1 MPLVKF
7 SNQITK
13 DLKELLLISGPDLRV
28 WEKQNLLITGGTG
41 FFGKWLLETLQFA
54 RETGRMRFG
63 HIFVLS
69 RDPDSFTKSYPHL
82 QNFDFIQGD
91 VRSFKFPNKKIHGL
105 IHGAT
110 SASAKLNS
118 ENPQEMFDTIV
129 EGTRRSI
136 LCAKESPGCRFLMLS
151 SGAVYGKKN
160 LGDGPSGEED
170 FNFSDRAKL
179 NDAYADG
186 KREAERMT
194 VSQDFNG
201 STVIA
206 RCFAFVGPYLPLR
219 EHFAIGNF
227 IANVLDGEEIV
238 IKGDG
243 SPLRSYLYASEL
255 VQALLRIFSG
265 GQLRT
270 AYNVGSDQA
279 FTIQQV
285 AEAVLRQSLN
295 LGLKPVGMRILGQ
308 GPKPAN
314 PPAYLPACDRI
325 AQNLGFHPKIQLLE
339 GIERT
344 LRYHLDLPGL
354 MN

>member
-1 MPLVKF
+1 MPLVKS

-54 RETGRMRFG
+54 RETGRIRFG

-82 QNFDFIQGD
+82 QNFEFIQGD

-170 FNFSDRAKL
+170 FNCSDRSKL

-186 KREAERMT
+186 KREAERLT

-243 SPLRSYLYASEL
+243 SPRRTYLYPSEL
-255 VQALLRIFSG
+255 VSWLFAVFSR
-265 GQLRT
+265 GQQNRP
-270 AYNVGSDQA
+270 YNVGA
-279 FTIQQV
+279 KTIVSIEEV
-285 AEAVLRQSLN
+285 ATLVSKEAVKQDLN
-295 LGLKPVGMRILGQ
+295 QVPIRILQKPKDLGSVPCYAPNTERAEIELGLR
-308 GPKPAN
+308 
-314 PPAYLPACDRI
+314 C
-325 AQNLGFHPKIQLLE
+325 KISLE
-339 GIERT
+339 DAIGRT
-344 LRYHLDLPGL
+344 VKYHLEKRY
-354 MN
+354 